1 MKDKDETENIKIEKE
16 SIFKFILHLL
26 LVTIMVWV
34 VFSNLVYTFI
44 NHGQTHLELASNFW
58 NAITCQWHRNV
69 YDNKEVK

>member
-1 MKDKDETENIKIEKE
+1 MKKKTNKNKD
-16 SIFKFILHLL
+16 SIYTILLNF
-26 LVTIMVWV
+26 VIVVIMVWV

-44 NHGQTHLELASNFW
+44 NHGQTQLELTFNFW